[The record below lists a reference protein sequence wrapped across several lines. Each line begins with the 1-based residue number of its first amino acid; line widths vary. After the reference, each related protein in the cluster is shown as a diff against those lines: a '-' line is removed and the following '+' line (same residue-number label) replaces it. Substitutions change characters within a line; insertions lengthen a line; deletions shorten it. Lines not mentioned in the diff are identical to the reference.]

1 MTCTDFLFAQP
12 GFLRGLAATLDMGA
26 TLSVYNESHSPSE
39 ADARALA
46 SDWSVVGEDIRT
58 AITAFQSEYGE

>member
-1 MTCTDFLFAQP
+1 
-12 GFLRGLAATLDMGA
+12 MGA
-26 TLSVYNESHSPSE
+26 TLSVYNESPFPSE